1 MFFFLGG
8 VLTFFSALLLRNSTV
23 KGSNLPQF
31 CKKIFFLGKNS
42 SDVKTSDV
50 VKPDFGGSFSGFGKT
65 ILLTTDPRFWGV
77 FSFSIQGA
85 LPLKKV
91 SRNKWHWNIKF
102 TGLLIRILIWLIRI
116 AIYLGGK
123 YFSPYNPKKI
133 GVKWCSN
140 GLNTNPFFQWQL
152 GNS

>member
-1 MFFFLGG
+1 MAVGSSRSSSRVDINQFLGLDFSICQGPKKFVENCSPFCPPFKEPALLGGDHVGKSICFFFGG

-50 VKPDFGGSFSGFGKT
+50 GKPDFGGSFSGFGKT

-77 FSFSIQGA
+77 SSFSLQGA

-91 SRNKWHWNIKF
+91 SRNKWH
-102 TGLLIRILIWLIRI
+102 
-116 AIYLGGK
+116 
-123 YFSPYNPKKI
+123 
-133 GVKWCSN
+133 
-140 GLNTNPFFQWQL
+140 
-152 GNS
+152 